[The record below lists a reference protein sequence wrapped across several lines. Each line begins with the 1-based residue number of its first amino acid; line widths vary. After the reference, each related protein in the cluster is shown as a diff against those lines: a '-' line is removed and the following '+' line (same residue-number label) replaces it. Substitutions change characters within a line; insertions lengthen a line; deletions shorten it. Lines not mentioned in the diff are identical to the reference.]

1 MDNILILTCII
12 YFYIAISTVSTIIPR
27 IPGLPSFFQKE
38 RNYYAGLWTI
48 AALLSLMSMQY
59 GVNKDK
65 RASFGAEIGIIIAV
79 TAALLGFVNMQ
90 NIIPGSNTTLAV
102 LSIALA
108 LVHMGYIGLNSCT
121 VILIFTAL
129 FFSFLTWNIHE
140 NPDNFH
146 FFLNLLPSKEVSA
159 PLTPKLPA
167 PKFSTLTTPAPK
179 IISSQTFKN
188 KFSQISTGQFK

>member
-1 MDNILILTCII
+1 MNIILIWTCII
-12 YFYIAISTVSTIIPR
+12 YIYIAISTITDKIPR

-48 AALLSLMSMQY
+48 AALLSLMSMLY

-79 TAALLGFVNMQ
+79 TAALLGFVNMH

-102 LSIALA
+102 LSMALA

-129 FFSFLTWNIHE
+129 FSSFLTWNIQE
-140 NPDNFH
+140 NPDNFQ
-146 FFLNLLPSKEVSA
+146 FLLNLLPAKEVSA
-159 PLTPKLPA
+159 PSTPK
-167 PKFSTLTTPAPK
+167 
-179 IISSQTFKN
+179 
-188 KFSQISTGQFK
+188 